1 MIPFA
6 TKVGPLNVQD
16 RQIAQGRGPDI
27 VYQDAKFQT
36 VGLRS
41 AYEVTKLGVYAR
53 DTFVYPK

>member
-27 VYQDAKFQT
+27 VYQDATFRT

-41 AYEVTKLGVYAR
+41 AYEVTELGVYTR

>member
-27 VYQDAKFQT
+27 VYQDAKFRT

-41 AYEVTKLGVYAR
+41 AYEVKTWCLR
-53 DTFVYPK
+53 T